1 MISLPQENT
10 KQFNAVANLQEKT
23 LDAFNT
29 VSKSINHSNKNIA
42 ENNKKL
48 TESINNL
55 LLQI

>member
-1 MISLPQENT
+1 MISLPQEHT

-48 TESINNL
+48 TE
-55 LLQI
+55 